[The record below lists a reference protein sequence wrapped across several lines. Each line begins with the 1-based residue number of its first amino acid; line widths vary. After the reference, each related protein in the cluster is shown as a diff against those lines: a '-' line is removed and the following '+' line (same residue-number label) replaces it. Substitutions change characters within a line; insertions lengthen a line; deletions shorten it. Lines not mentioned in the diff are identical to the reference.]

1 MLTDKYAR
9 RFTYLRLSVTESC
22 NFRCNYCLPNGPDCT
37 SRKNE
42 ITLPEIKRVVTAFAK
57 TGTKKVR
64 ITGGEPAL
72 RKDLADIIRTCK
84 SVPGIEQVVITTN
97 GYRLER
103 DLDTWIEAGL
113 DSINVSIDSL
123 NPGTFQMITGDSR
136 LPSIL
141 RGIDMALERGMQN
154 VKVNSVLLRDYNA
167 SELPEFLQY
176 VRDRGVTMR
185 FIELMQT
192 GDNRAY
198 YKRNHVSGQS
208 VKEKLLA
215 GGWSQTIKSI
225 TAGPA
230 QEFSHPDYAGRM
242 GLIMPY
248 STDFC
253 ADCNRLRVSSRGQLF
268 MCLFAEQHNDLR
280 QYLQNDDS
288 APLIQHL
295 HDVLQGKAES
305 HYLHEE
311 FTGATRHLAMIGG

>member
-37 SRKNE
+37 SRKDE
-42 ITLPEIKRVVTAFAK
+42 LTLPEIKRVVTAFAK

-84 SVPGIEQVVITTN
+84 SVPGIEQVAITTN

-141 RGIDMALERGMQN
+141 RGIDMALERGMHN

-215 GGWSQTIKSI
+215 DGWSQTIKPI

>member
-37 SRKNE
+37 SRKDE
-42 ITLPEIKRVVTAFAK
+42 LTLSEIKRVVTAFAK

-84 SVPGIEQVVITTN
+84 SVPGIEQVAITTN

-141 RGIDMALERGMQN
+141 RGIDMALERGMHN

-215 GGWSQTIKSI
+215 DGWSQTIKPI

-280 QYLQNDDS
+280 QYLQNDEA